1 MTRIRAH
8 LQRRL
13 ARHDE
18 EGQALILAIVF
29 LLVFALMLTA
39 LLSGVSVNLNMT
51 AVAKDQSQLQYAA
64 DAGIEWGIN
73 QIKQSGTCNSSTPI
87 TGTSY
92 FPVGSSPTGTAP
104 FTLPAGSSSSGG
116 QVGVSV
122 YCQPIEGLGS
132 GTFGG
137 FDVVTGMNYPNV
149 PGYPSTNTSYQ
160 SQEFAGQQ
168 TCTSFSG
175 DPVGSGKSTYA
186 TQVAGTANNPPLCL
200 SYPSNPWSDSGFLPD
215 DATGALLTPGT
226 VNQIYAI
233 GPSDVYAVGAPATA
247 SPSASGTITKSGAVF
262 TLNSSIFSPG
272 AHTGWNITDSANEL
286 KAGTTITS
294 EGNGTATVN
303 KAPTAVAASDTFT
316 LTKPAN
322 ADGIY
327 HFDGEDDFSYLGGST
342 FGGTPTTLNGVW
354 APQNDPTHVWV
365 VGANGTILSC
375 SGGCSDS
382 TQNPTW
388 SLQASQTAQTLNA
401 ITGLSTSA
409 LWAAGANGT
418 LLSYNGTTWVV
429 DSLPVQLPVSGPGQ
443 IAGSGP
449 TVSSALFT
457 SAGTHVG
464 WTISD
469 TGGGINSGGMGTKI
483 QTEGTGTATVA
494 PNATKAVASDTFT
507 LTPPAQATPT
517 FTSIYADAAGDVWAA
532 GTAGNAGVLYECAS
546 PCDPSTPS
554 WVSIPIAGLPNTN
567 PAVTA
572 STANGLTSVWMV
584 GGPKVSV
591 CASACGTAT
600 NWTTSTVTG
609 NPTLTDIV
617 VADLSDIWAVGNGG
631 VIYQCTSACTTSPVW
646 LKETTNETEGNF
658 NTATAV
664 PASLRT
670 SPSWSGSV
678 WAAGVIPATGG
689 NNGTGWVQYSPTSP
703 TSNVLLNMQG
713 GSILNGGALN
723 PATPMNVTNGSF
735 DQYST
740 SSGSC
745 PTSPVVSG
753 GLTITNGTWQ
763 CITSVPSAMLSLDEP
778 LPSEASG
785 QFASC
790 VAAGNC
796 ADQSA
801 LAPVTVHPNSS
812 GCASFTEFFPGY
824 YKSQPKLNM
833 AAGATNYSRA
843 ARTTSPATVGSLGRQ
858 RFESGVRY
866 RGSTGGGRSPYR

>member
-1 MTRIRAH
+1 M
-8 LQRRL
+8 
-13 ARHDE
+13 
-18 EGQALILAIVF
+18 
-29 LLVFALMLTA
+29 
-39 LLSGVSVNLNMT
+39 
-51 AVAKDQSQLQYAA
+51 
-64 DAGIEWGIN
+64 
-73 QIKQSGTCNSSTPI
+73 
-87 TGTSY
+87 
-92 FPVGSSPTGTAP
+92 
-104 FTLPAGSSSSGG
+104 
-116 QVGVSV
+116 
-122 YCQPIEGLGS
+122 
-132 GTFGG
+132 
-137 FDVVTGMNYPNV
+137 
-149 PGYPSTNTSYQ
+149 
-160 SQEFAGQQ
+160 
-168 TCTSFSG
+168 
-175 DPVGSGKSTYA
+175 
-186 TQVAGTANNPPLCL
+186 
-200 SYPSNPWSDSGFLPD
+200 
-215 DATGALLTPGT
+215 
-226 VNQIYAI
+226 
-233 GPSDVYAVGAPATA
+233 
-247 SPSASGTITKSGAVF
+247 
-262 TLNSSIFSPG
+262 
-272 AHTGWNITDSANEL
+272 
-286 KAGTTITS
+286 
-294 EGNGTATVN
+294 
-303 KAPTAVAASDTFT
+303 
-316 LTKPAN
+316 
-322 ADGIY
+322 
-327 HFDGEDDFSYLGGST
+327 
-342 FGGTPTTLNGVW
+342 
-354 APQNDPTHVWV
+354 
-365 VGANGTILSC
+365 
-375 SGGCSDS
+375 
-382 TQNPTW
+382 
-388 SLQASQTAQTLNA
+388 
-401 ITGLSTSA
+401 
-409 LWAAGANGT
+409 
-418 LLSYNGTTWVV
+418 
-429 DSLPVQLPVSGPGQ
+429 
-443 IAGSGP
+443 
-449 TVSSALFT
+449 
-457 SAGTHVG
+457 G

-670 SPSWSGSV
+670 NPSWSGSV

-723 PATPMNVTNGSF
+723 PATPMNVTDGSF

-745 PTSPVVSG
+745 PTSPVISG
-753 GLTITNGTWQ
+753 GLKITNGTWQ

-801 LAPVTVHPNSS
+801 PAPVTVHPNSS
-812 GCASFTEFFPGY
+812 GCTSFTEFFPGY

-833 AAGATNYSRA
+833 AAGATNYFASGA
-843 ARTTSPATVGSLGRQ
+843 YYFAGNGWGALDGNVSNPSFIIGGQPGAGDLPTVDTASPCWNYITSHGQNLDSVTSFASLGNICGTGSQ
-858 RFESGVRY
+858 ACAWPSGSWY
-866 RGSTGGGRSPYR
+866 EGGGSDGHTEWDGRRLDSRCGDVA